1 MQGILSHCDKCLA
14 AESEFSTLTLS
25 ISPPRIPI
33 PVRTP
38 PLTTMVGMPMPLNK
52 CHYIVKC
59 ILAP

>member
-38 PLTTMVGMPMPLNK
+38 PSDNHGGN
-52 CHYIVKC
+52 
-59 ILAP
+59 ANAAQ